1 MKRENK
7 FKNIITALITLCYIL
22 VIGTLIL
29 NYENY
34 MFKDQW
40 VYVITII
47 LLCIG
52 FYNFVKANK

>member
-7 FKNIITALITLCYIL
+7 FKNIIAALITLCYIL
-22 VIGTLIL
+22 VIGALIL

-34 MFKDQW
+34 MFKEQW
-40 VYVITII
+40 VYIATIV

-52 FYNFVKANK
+52 FYSFIKTNK

>member
-34 MFKDQW
+34 MFKEQW
-40 VYVITII
+40 VYITTII
-47 LLCIG
+47 LLCLG

>member
-1 MKRENK
+1 MKKENK
-7 FKNIITALITLCYIL
+7 FKNIIIALITLFYIL
-22 VIGTLIL
+22 VIGALIL

-34 MFKDQW
+34 MFKEQW